1 MKTIEIY
8 KTRKKLFFILLIISV
23 ILPVLYLITEGWSD
37 PNWLLLFSL
46 TCNLFAVLWIYRT
59 NYKNTKIKLFKDKII
74 YRLAG
79 QKKEELISV
88 FEETVFS
95 KDWKGVYI
103 KKDNDSNMISLNGI
117 NFKEGERIFKELK
130 DFYKKK

>member
-8 KTRKKLFFILLIISV
+8 KTRKKLFFILLIILV
-23 ILPVLYLITEGWSD
+23 ILLVLYLITEGWSD
-37 PNWLLLFSL
+37 PNWFLLFSL
-46 TCNLFAVLWIYRT
+46 TCNLFALLWIYIT

-79 QKKEELISV
+79 QKKEELIPV

-103 KKDNDSNMISLNGI
+103 KKDNDSNMISFNGI

-130 DFYKKK
+130 DFYQKK

>member
-8 KTRKKLFFILLIISV
+8 KTRKKLFFILLIILV
-23 ILPVLYLITEGWSD
+23 ILLVLYLITEGWSD

-46 TCNLFAVLWIYRT
+46 TCNLFAVLWIYIT

-79 QKKEELISV
+79 QKKEELIPV

-130 DFYKKK
+130 DFYQIK

>member
-1 MKTIEIY
+1 MV
-8 KTRKKLFFILLIISV
+8 ILL
-23 ILPVLYLITEGWSD
+23 VLYLITEGWSD

-46 TCNLFAVLWIYRT
+46 TCNLFAVLWIYIT

-79 QKKEELISV
+79 QKKEELIPV

-130 DFYKKK
+130 DFYQKK